1 MTKGYQDQ
9 YLDVITDS
17 IFQGVNRFCNSK
29 INIYRKAHTVYSLPN
44 GVIKDHNAIV
54 DEKFFFSRPVENM
67 EVTYDLRNK
76 TWETQQP
83 VWMTVMQFSFK
94 LSFPKEQY
102 KIIAINWSKSQIFD
116 GDHKAR
122 QQMKF
127 IAKCYRVE

>member
-9 YLDVITDS
+9 YLDFITDS

-29 INIYRKAHTVYSLPN
+29 ISIYRKAHTVYSLPN

-76 TWETQQP
+76 T
-83 VWMTVMQFSFK
+83 
-94 LSFPKEQY
+94 
-102 KIIAINWSKSQIFD
+102 
-116 GDHKAR
+116 
-122 QQMKF
+122 
-127 IAKCYRVE
+127 